1 MKVRY
6 KHPVVQL
13 VIFFSLVFF
22 LLGMGGGDG
31 NSSAEVNL
39 PLPEKNFP
47 VVLTDNQGVKTQTT
61 RMSWEGKNYLQGKY
75 GNAKVTVPFAKIQ
88 QVRLFPGKDMQSNA
102 ILTEIQLKTGKTIK
116 LAVDR
121 TTKVYADTDFGQ
133 LEIFVKDLKSVDF

>member
-1 MKVRY
+1 MTVQY
-6 KHPVVQL
+6 KHTIVQL
-13 VIFFSLVFF
+13 VILFSLVFF

-47 VVLTDNQGVKTQTT
+47 VVLTDNQGVTTQTA

-88 QVRLFPGKDMQSNA
+88 QVRLFPGKDINPNA
-102 ILTEIQLKTGKTIK
+102 VLTEIKLKTGKTVQ

-133 LEIFVKDLKSVDF
+133 FEIFVKDLKSMDF